1 MSTEIV
7 EDDDNDLSAD
17 DIMSAIESRLPDKA
31 QTDARRRIEE
41 LMERRR
47 LKSLL
52 NDPYREDF
60 EEDLRYAKE

>member
-60 EEDLRYAKE
+60 EEDL